1 MRKRQIKK
9 QNQTAKRL
17 LNQLKQNLEF
27 SKADS
32 CDACENVP
40 VGTWVVW
47 SQISYEY
54 NEWDFQTAY
63 FWLHEFLYWEFM
75 EADWSEEGCDIKFT
89 PDLSTAKKVF
99 DLAKQLVKRGA
110 AWNTH

>member
-1 MRKRQIKK
+1 MKKRQIKK
-9 QNQTAKRL
+9 LNQTAMRL
-17 LNQLKQNLEF
+17 LKKLQPHLEF
-27 SKADS
+27 AKADS

-47 SQISYEY
+47 SQTSYEY

-63 FWLHEFLYWEFM
+63 YWMHELVYWEVT

-99 DLAKQLVKRGA
+99 DLVKKLIFAGVNA
-110 AWNTH
+110 

>member
-9 QNQTAKRL
+9 QNQTAMRL
-17 LNQLKQNLEF
+17 LKELQPRLEF
-27 SKADS
+27 AKADA

-40 VGTWVVW
+40 VGTWVIW
-47 SQISYEY
+47 SQIDWEY

-63 FWLHEFLYWEFM
+63 YWLHEFLYWEFM
-75 EADWSEEGCDIKFT
+75 EADWSEDGAGIEFT

-110 AWNTH
+110 A